1 MSNILKKLRLS
12 DALNKENRIPY
23 IKAIVMM
30 GIFTFIFLGAEY
42 LYVNMISL
50 SVSGDKAVTVQN
62 YALGISAVGFILYP
76 IFSRFCKDKLRIV
89 WSALIAVASVV
100 CIIFICCHISYSIT
114 LISGLSLFLFLGLFG
129 SAVFYKSVCLFENDR
144 YLARLVGISYMLGVL
159 LQFVN
164 NNIIS
169 SEIIEAVILSV
180 FLLVLVWLLIKSKP
194 NIENILDLTD
204 DKKSDNITEKST
216 KGTAVGILLILIVVM
231 MTCIFST
238 LDNAV
243 TLIHASGTMDI
254 GQWPRILLA
263 FSGLIAG
270 FVFDINNRKV
280 MNLIMYCVMI
290 LSTICIAVLEFAGSF
305 VIGLIIFYMSVGFF
319 AVFFTTSFMELSRY
333 MKLPQL
339 WAGLGR
345 AVNNITAAVITGGSL
360 ALLSSDS
367 KIAIITLVLVLF
379 VAVSIVTALYI
390 YKRKAFMEEIL
401 ANDIE
406 CLDDKEKLQKL
417 SEEFSFTPRETE
429 VFGLLVSTEDSIQ
442 VISENLYVSKRTLE
456 RYISAIYEKTG
467 VKSRVGLICI
477 YNNK

>member
-1 MSNILKKLRLS
+1 
-12 DALNKENRIPY
+12 
-23 IKAIVMM
+23 
-30 GIFTFIFLGAEY
+30 
-42 LYVNMISL
+42 
-50 SVSGDKAVTVQN
+50 
-62 YALGISAVGFILYP
+62 
-76 IFSRFCKDKLRIV
+76 
-89 WSALIAVASVV
+89 
-100 CIIFICCHISYSIT
+100 
-114 LISGLSLFLFLGLFG
+114 
-129 SAVFYKSVCLFENDR
+129 
-144 YLARLVGISYMLGVL
+144 
-159 LQFVN
+159 
-164 NNIIS
+164 
-169 SEIIEAVILSV
+169 
-180 FLLVLVWLLIKSKP
+180 
-194 NIENILDLTD
+194 
-204 DKKSDNITEKST
+204 
-216 KGTAVGILLILIVVM
+216 
-231 MTCIFST
+231 
-238 LDNAV
+238 
-243 TLIHASGTMDI
+243 
-254 GQWPRILLA
+254 
-263 FSGLIAG
+263 
-270 FVFDINNRKV
+270 
-280 MNLIMYCVMI
+280 
-290 LSTICIAVLEFAGSF
+290 
-305 VIGLIIFYMSVGFF
+305 
-319 AVFFTTSFMELSRY
+319 MELSRY

-379 VAVSIVTALYI
+379 VAVSIVTALYT